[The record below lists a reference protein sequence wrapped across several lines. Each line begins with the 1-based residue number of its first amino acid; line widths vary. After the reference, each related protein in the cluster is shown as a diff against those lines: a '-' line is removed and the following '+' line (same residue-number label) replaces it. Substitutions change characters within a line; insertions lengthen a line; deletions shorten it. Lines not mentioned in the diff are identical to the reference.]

1 MTGKRIDIVN
11 CGLIVISLALA
22 YLLPFKL
29 FVFSYVVLGPLHYM
43 TEIGW
48 LDSKSFFIRRKSDVW
63 WIVGLC
69 TAASIATLT
78 SFFTAGEYPS
88 QNMLS
93 FIHPSRIVLTTVLAA
108 VGLVFVKSGFLRML
122 WVISAYALV
131 IFMNQLPSHLMFF
144 AMFVPTVVHVFVF
157 TFFFMT
163 QGAIRSKSK
172 FGGLAS
178 IMLLG
183 AGGMALFLSI
193 DPFFPDEFSRI
204 FMEQTRF
211 DRLHPQLGAYLGIKS
226 PHQIQV
232 FLAFAYTYHY
242 LNWFSKTG
250 IIKWHKVERWK
261 LVTAV
266 IIWVGSVGLYFID
279 MHLAVMSLFFLSLL
293 HVFLEL
299 PLNVR
304 SVADIGEAIG
314 RRIIHRK

>member
-1 MTGKRIDIVN
+1 
-11 CGLIVISLALA
+11 
-22 YLLPFKL
+22 
-29 FVFSYVVLGPLHYM
+29 
-43 TEIGW
+43 
-48 LDSKSFFIRRKSDVW
+48 
-63 WIVGLC
+63 
-69 TAASIATLT
+69 
-78 SFFTAGEYPS
+78 
-88 QNMLS
+88 
-93 FIHPSRIVLTTVLAA
+93 
-108 VGLVFVKSGFLRML
+108 
-122 WVISAYALV
+122 
-131 IFMNQLPSHLMFF
+131 
-144 AMFVPTVVHVFVF
+144 
-157 TFFFMT
+157 
-163 QGAIRSKSK
+163 
-172 FGGLAS
+172 
-178 IMLLG
+178 
-183 AGGMALFLSI
+183 
-193 DPFFPDEFSRI
+193 
-204 FMEQTRF
+204 MEQTRF